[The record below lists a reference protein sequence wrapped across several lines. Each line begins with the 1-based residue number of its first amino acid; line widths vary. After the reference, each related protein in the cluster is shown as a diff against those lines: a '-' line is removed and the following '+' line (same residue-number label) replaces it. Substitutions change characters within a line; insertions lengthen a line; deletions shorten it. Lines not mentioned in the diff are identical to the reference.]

1 MIKSNKKNSNVP
13 ITKKHYKKFN
23 VMLDKG
29 GVLGQITIL
38 KTVVT
43 WILGTQTFP
52 NDCLSSSFTVSL
64 FDHCVVLHRFV
75 PPAPQLQTVEEGREK
90 DRLTTQL
97 FCYVVLFLTRYPY
110 CFLAKALRI
119 LFREIFSHDPLGG
132 DITYEKF
139 YNMYLYYGS
148 IRHCLWHCVDR
159 PNRFR

>member
-29 GVLGQITIL
+29 GVLGQITVL

-75 PPAPQLQTVEEGREK
+75 PPAPQLQTVEEDREK

-119 LFREIFSHDPLGG
+119 RDSWNLFTQSSRRGYYLWKILQHVFVLWVYQALPLA
-132 DITYEKF
+132 
-139 YNMYLYYGS
+139 L
-148 IRHCLWHCVDR
+148 CW
-159 PNRFR
+159 